1 LDRLNIDRIVF
12 PIELVSNSILSLLSY
27 PKADNVKF
35 FKYTKNRLI
44 SIMLPNNFKPKLLNQ
59 FDIRVVAI
67 ERNKKFFIPRGDNI
81 EIVPNDLIYLFSK
94 EDRVKLLCKD
104 MDKSIDI
111 DRCIVYGAGALG
123 VAISKKL
130 MDNGCKV
137 KLIERDIE
145 LCNRADEELEGR
157 VTIINTK
164 YNSHEV
170 LRDEGL
176 NYVDIFISTTSNDEF
191 NIIKS
196 LEAKEIGI
204 KKVVA
209 INNDLEYYSLMHSL
223 GIIVVRGAKISAY
236 NSIMEDI
243 NSTKVVIQKNFCGAK
258 GIVCMRRVFNG
269 SKLIDKNLT
278 PIKSDSS
285 LIFYIRDEE
294 IFDFNNEIRLQEG
307 DLIVSFCDRESERK
321 VGKWLY
327 EL

>member
-1 LDRLNIDRIVF
+1 
-12 PIELVSNSILSLLSY
+12 
-27 PKADNVKF
+27 
-35 FKYTKNRLI
+35 
-44 SIMLPNNFKPKLLNQ
+44 MLPDNFKPKFLNQ
-59 FDIRVVAI
+59 FDIRIVAI
-67 ERNKKFFIPRGDNI
+67 ERNKRFFIPKGDNI
-81 EIVPNDLIYLFSK
+81 EIIPNDLIYLFGK
-94 EDRVKLLCKD
+94 EDRVKLLCED
-104 MDKSIDI
+104 MDKTIDI

-130 MDNGCKV
+130 INNGCKV

-145 LCNRADEELEGR
+145 LCNKADEELEGKAI
-157 VTIINTK
+157 IINTK

-196 LEAKEIGI
+196 LEAKEMGI

-223 GIIVVRGAKISAY
+223 GIIVVRGAKISTY

-243 NSTKVVIQKNFCGAK
+243 NSTKVVIQKNFCGAR
-258 GIVCMRRVFNG
+258 GVVYMRRVFNG

-278 PIKSDSS
+278 PINTNSS
-285 LIFYIRDEE
+285 LLFYIRNEE
-294 IFDFNNEIRLQEG
+294 IFNFTNEIKLQKG
-307 DLIVSFCDRESERK
+307 DLIVSFCDRNSKRK